1 MKKIF
6 AFLILFFITG
16 VNAFAAINSTDTDKK
31 AEITAETSFKNRL
44 EMAKEEAKAEQ
55 HSDNE
60 NYSKAESGIV
70 KKIEYDYTEKTDSPE
85 TISKQIVT
93 LKITTG
99 KFKGKEA
106 VTDNMLTGNPAYEV
120 FLKENDRVTIVVES
134 NNPNPSSIDEV
145 SVYVS
150 DIKRVGAIYLY
161 SFIFI
166 AFLIGIGRMKG
177 FYSLLSII
185 ITVILVFAVF
195 VPLVLFNISPIIA
208 ALIISVLS
216 TVTTMYL
223 VAGVNSKSN
232 AATLGTVLSLI
243 FASAL
248 ALLAIK
254 IAHLTGFMGEESLF
268 LYMSRPDLSQ
278 EGILAASMMVAAL
291 GALMDVAI
299 SISSTINEIHVTDPR
314 LSVFELFKS
323 GMNVGRDIIGTMS
336 NTLILVYLG
345 SAMPL
350 VLLGSNID
358 VAKFFNLNQVA
369 GEILS
374 ALTGSISLLACVPL
388 TAIMSAYL
396 IKRKQSRLEK
406 NALKNTAPLD
416 ITESNGAKE
425 SDCIES
431 NDNKNS
437 GCTEESVSKSE
448 SDSIEEE

>member
-1 MKKIF
+1 MKKLI
-6 AFLILFFITG
+6 AFLILFFITAA
-16 VNAFAAINSTDTDKK
+16 NTFAAADTIQDKIDK
-31 AEITAETSFKNRL
+31 PKTEEHQPHETP
-44 EMAKEEAKAEQ
+44 
-55 HSDNE
+55 E
-60 NYSKAESGIV
+60 NYSKAESGII

-93 LKITTG
+93 VKITTG
-99 KFKGKEA
+99 KFKGKEK

-120 FLKENDRVTIVVES
+120 FLKENDKVTVVVES
-134 NNPNPSSIDEV
+134 KNPNPQSIDDV
-145 SVYVS
+145 DVYVS
-150 DIKRVGAIYLY
+150 DIKRVGSIYLY

-195 VPLVLFNISPIIA
+195 VPIVLFNVSPILA
-208 ALIISVLS
+208 ALIISIIS
-216 TVTTMYL
+216 TVATMYL

-232 AATLGTVLSLI
+232 AAILGTVLSLI

-248 ALLAIK
+248 ALLSIQL
-254 IAHLTGFMGEESLF
+254 AHLSGFMGEESLF
-268 LYMSRPDLSQ
+268 LYMSRPDLNQ
-278 EGILAASMMVAAL
+278 QGILAASMMVAAL

-299 SISSTINEIHVTDPR
+299 SISSTINEIHITDPR
-314 LSVFELFKS
+314 LTVFELFKS

-388 TAIMSAYL
+388 TAIMSSYL
-396 IKRKQSRLEK
+396 IKRKQSKLE
-406 NALKNTAPLD
+406 NTAITTKTSDTVEELLTNEETNQD
-416 ITESNGAKE
+416 I
-425 SDCIES
+425 
-431 NDNKNS
+431 
-437 GCTEESVSKSE
+437 
-448 SDSIEEE
+448 